1 MKNSSDSG
9 VVNITVIGDNN
20 QVTVKNVDT
29 NRSSFFKKLAAIT
42 VAIVVIVFSIL
53 IAYAFYCRLLT
64 VSDGDFISILEK
76 VLESFLSSI
85 VNMFR

>member
-1 MKNSSDSG
+1 MKNSSNNG
-9 VVNITVIGDNN
+9 VVNINFIGDNN
-20 QVTVKNVDT
+20 HITVENVDS
-29 NRSSFFKKLAAIT
+29 NKSSFFKKLAAIT
-42 VAIVVIVFSIL
+42 AAIIVIIFTIT
-53 IAYAFYCRLLT
+53 IAYATYCRLLT